1 MNRKEIGAKIQELEA
16 RIAASDKGIDPT
28 QSYSEHLAQS
38 GEWLRELARLQ
49 TELKTTEKR
58 T

>member
-1 MNRKEIGAKIQELEA
+1 MTREEIVAKIKELEA
-16 RIAASDKGIDPT
+16 RIAASDKGMDPT

-38 GEWLRELARLQ
+38 SEWLRELARLQ
-49 TELKTTEKR
+49 TELKTKEKR

>member
-1 MNRKEIGAKIQELEA
+1 MTRKEIVAKIKELEA

-49 TELKTTEKR
+49 AELKSKETR
-58 T
+58 S